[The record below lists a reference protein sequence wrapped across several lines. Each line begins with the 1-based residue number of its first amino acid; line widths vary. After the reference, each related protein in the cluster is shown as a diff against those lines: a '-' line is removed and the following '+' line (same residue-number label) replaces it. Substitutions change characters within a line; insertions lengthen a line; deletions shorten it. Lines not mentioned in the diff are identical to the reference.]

1 MKDNIKDCAKL
12 WNKVGYLDSIYD
24 IISIDNSDGNIEGFT
39 VGTYD
44 NARLGKF
51 NSKMLGVVDNSKLGG
66 ECGCKETAPLGVP
79 ELSDEGITEG
89 VIICTNLG
97 NYEQS

>member
-24 IISIDNSDGNIEGFT
+24 IISIDNYDGNIEGFT

-44 NARLGKF
+44 NARLEKF

-79 ELSDEGITEG
+79 EWANEVIPEGD
-89 VIICTNLG
+89 IIWTDLDNG
-97 NYEQS
+97 